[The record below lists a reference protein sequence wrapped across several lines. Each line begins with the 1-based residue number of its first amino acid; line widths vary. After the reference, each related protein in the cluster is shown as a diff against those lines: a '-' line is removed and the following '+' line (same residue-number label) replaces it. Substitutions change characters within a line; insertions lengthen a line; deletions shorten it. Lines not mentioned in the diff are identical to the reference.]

1 VVGVR
6 GRPID
11 LVVRVMK
18 AWCGARPR
26 SAVPPLTSGST

>member
-18 AWCGARPR
+18 AWCVRGRGRRCRR
-26 SAVPPLTSGST
+26 SPPAPP